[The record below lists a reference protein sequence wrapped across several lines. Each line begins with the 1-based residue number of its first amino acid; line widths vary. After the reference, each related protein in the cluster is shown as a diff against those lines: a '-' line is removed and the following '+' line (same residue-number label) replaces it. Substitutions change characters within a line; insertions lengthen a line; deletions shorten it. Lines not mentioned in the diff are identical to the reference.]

1 MQTQSLFKHTGIG
14 KSGRDTLCSLSQS
27 CVMCYEANP
36 DGSMGDHKT
45 AESVF
50 DAMTAT
56 CHLRELLGQQ
66 TLSQVTCP
74 PETSPLEM

>member
-1 MQTQSLFKHTGIG
+1 
-14 KSGRDTLCSLSQS
+14 
-27 CVMCYEANP
+27 MCYEANP